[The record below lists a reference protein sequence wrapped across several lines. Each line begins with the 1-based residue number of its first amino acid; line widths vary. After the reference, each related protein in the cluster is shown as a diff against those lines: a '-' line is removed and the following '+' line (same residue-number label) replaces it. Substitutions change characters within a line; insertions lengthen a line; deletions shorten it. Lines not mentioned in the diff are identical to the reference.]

1 MKINKTEKVMIDLD
15 SIAMTRSESD
25 QDNYLILD
33 VINHGT
39 PVIQFANCETF
50 QEAPFNLCKNDIDK
64 RRMMASILTMGTA
77 RRIKQFTANN
87 VARNID
93 LVMNLYEY
101 MHEFDKNLIEDDPFL
116 SNISLPMFGDDL
128 VFGFHS
134 YQKNRLFHYGQ
145 PIEVKERDILQLG
158 YFTENVNYPYI
169 TRNGEYFASVSAHEI
184 LNGKQLISPLSKNVL
199 VTGLS
204 IGYLPYMIHCKDSVE
219 KVTIVEENE
228 SIISLFEKE
237 ILPQFPYQEKIEIIH
252 SDIDEYMKQWKE
264 EYDCVLFDHYND
276 SMHGVFEYL
285 KMKKLEKEHKGT
297 KFVYQLE
304 GSILSNIKSALL
316 IICMAE
322 SSDER
327 EELYKNLVE
336 NEEGAEIIHVLQ
348 PYFGNYEIKNQTDLK
363 KLFQNNALKKMFR

>member
-1 MKINKTEKVMIDLD
+1 MKINKNEKVMVALD
-15 SIAMTRSESD
+15 SIAMIRSESD

-39 PVIQFANCETF
+39 PVIQFANCESF
-50 QEAPFNLCKNDIDK
+50 EAPPFNLCKNDSDK

-77 RRIKQFTANN
+77 RRIEKFNANN
-87 VARNID
+87 IARNID
-93 LVMNLYEY
+93 LVMNLYDH
-101 MHEFDKNLIEDDPFL
+101 MQEFDASLIEDDPFL
-116 SNISLPMFGDDL
+116 KNISLPMFGEDL

-145 PIEVKERDILQLG
+145 PIEVNQRDILQLG
-158 YFTENVNYPYI
+158 YFREDVNYPYI

-199 VTGLS
+199 VSGLS
-204 IGYLPYMIHCKDSVE
+204 IGYLPYMIHCKDSVS
-219 KVTIVEENE
+219 KVTIVEKDEKV
-228 SIISLFEKE
+228 ISLFEKE
-237 ILPQFPYQEKIEIIH
+237 ILPQFPNKEKIEIIH
-252 SDIDEYMKQWKE
+252 SDIDEYMNEWSD

-285 KMKKLEKEHKGT
+285 KMKKLEKEHKGV
-297 KFVYQLE
+297 KFIYQLE

-322 SSDER
+322 SSEER

-336 NEEGAEIIHVLQ
+336 DEEGAEIVKALQ
-348 PYFGNYEIKNQTDLK
+348 PYFVDHEIRSSTDLK
-363 KLFQNNALKKMFR
+363 KLFQNQALKKMFR